1 MKAKEMFEKLGFE
14 RQEDEDSIDYLDN
27 LNGRSSFRFRKDECN
42 RVYIFAY
49 NATSEELKACLK
61 QMGEIQKE
69 LFKKWEEE
77 ENQYQK
83 KCVSKCI

>member
-1 MKAKEMFEKLGFE
+1 MKAEEMFEKLGFE

-27 LNGRSSFRFRKDECN
+27 LN

-61 QMGEIQKE
+61 QMEE
-69 LFKKWEEE
+69 LEKNNE
-77 ENQYQK
+77 
-83 KCVSKCI
+83 

>member
-1 MKAKEMFEKLGFE
+1 MKAEEMFEKLGFE

-27 LNGRSSFRFRKDECN
+27 LNGRSSFRKDECN

-61 QMGEIQKE
+61 QMEE
-69 LFKKWEEE
+69 LEKNNE
-77 ENQYQK
+77 
-83 KCVSKCI
+83 